1 MTEVQSGLVDESE
14 GLGGE
19 PLGAR
24 WKNFNRLLRRLMGL
38 GCVRAVGWGW
48 GSVSGDEA
56 WAGCEEFG
64 GSAMRRRGRKRQ
76 AGHRTR
82 SGRLVHDPRLSSA
95 AIAATMPH
103 RHALGE
109 KAVDQLAES
118 ELGRLTLRGELE
130 PVLAAA
136 GADYARHWRGYIAP
150 LCSQSPCS
158 APALTAAE
166 RWARCGS

>member
-1 MTEVQSGLVDESE
+1 
-14 GLGGE
+14 
-19 PLGAR
+19 
-24 WKNFNRLLRRLMGL
+24 
-38 GCVRAVGWGW
+38 
-48 GSVSGDEA
+48 
-56 WAGCEEFG
+56 
-64 GSAMRRRGRKRQ
+64 MRRRGRKRK

-118 ELGRLTLRGELE
+118 ELGHLALRGELE
-130 PVLAAA
+130 PVLATA
-136 GADYARHWRGYIAP
+136 GADYARHWRGREP

-158 APALTAAE
+158 APAPTAAE
-166 RWARCGS
+166 R

>member
-1 MTEVQSGLVDESE
+1 AVVGGVE
-14 GLGGE
+14 GGGV
-19 PLGAR
+19 
-24 WKNFNRLLRRLMGL
+24 W
-38 GCVRAVGWGW
+38 AVGWGW

-64 GSAMRRRGRKRQ
+64 GSAMRRRGRKRK

-82 SGRLVHDPRLSSA
+82 SGRLVHDPRLSPA

-118 ELGRLTLRGELE
+118 ELGPSGAASSSSRCWRPPGRTMRGI
-130 PVLAAA
+130 
-136 GADYARHWRGYIAP
+136 GGRHREP
-150 LCSQSPCS
+150 LCSPSPCI

-166 RWARCGS
+166 RWAPCLRTRLVSIAAIFARVDL